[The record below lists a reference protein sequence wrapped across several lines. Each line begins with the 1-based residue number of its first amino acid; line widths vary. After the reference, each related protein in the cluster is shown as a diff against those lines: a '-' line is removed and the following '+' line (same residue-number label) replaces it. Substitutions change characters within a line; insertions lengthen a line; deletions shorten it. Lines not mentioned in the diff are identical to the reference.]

1 MSISGGATQNTAISQ
16 AEAHVEQLRIQAD
29 IDRMKVSESSKE

>member
-1 MSISGGATQNTAISQ
+1 MSMSGAAQSSAVIQ

-29 IDRMKVSESSKE
+29 IDRMKVSQSSRE